1 MDQETSKSR
10 GFPRLSVGCQ
20 ADPVHAIKEPNQS
33 HGRFSNRRRLDGSL
47 LRSAATRRRLLA
59 VQLSTGSSSSPSVG
73 ALHNFL
79 STERW
84 QCLGFDEQDEPFG
97 LHVVVSSL
105 CVCHQPDNSRTSA
118 RVAWAEGAFPVK
130 LTQPL
135 GRLLPTTKKIKKNKY
150 VRILCIPPSVF
161 GCANPIQCSVYAHLT
176 PSS

>member
-105 CVCHQPDNSRTSA
+105 CVPSAGQLPNLRKGSLSGGSISREADPTPRTFAPDN
-118 RVAWAEGAFPVK
+118 
-130 LTQPL
+130 
-135 GRLLPTTKKIKKNKY
+135 KKNKKNKY